1 MPHRVRVCGVLQ
13 RRNHWGFLC
22 CQLGSP
28 FVIQAPLKREL
39 ASRRLTEGFLRKS
52 ETLCKRSQQYPSTS
66 FAGPP
71 PFSREAIF
79 IQAPLC
85 YLGSLEKGAGSRR
98 LTEGFLRKSET
109 LCKRSQQYPSTSFA
123 GPPPFSREAIFIQA
137 PLCYLGSLEKGAGSR
152 RLTEGFLR
160 KSFTSSKRF
169 QKQKNGTPLPECRLS
184 LLLFYSI
191 FEKICVLKIICA
203 YLTMYLPI
211 DSTSFSGS
219 SV

>member
-1 MPHRVRVCGVLQ
+1 MPHGVRVCGVLQ
-13 RRNHWGFLC
+13 RRNDWGFLC

-98 LTEGFLRKSET
+98 LTEGFLRKS
-109 LCKRSQQYPSTSFA
+109 
-123 GPPPFSREAIFIQA
+123 
-137 PLCYLGSLEKGAGSR
+137 
-152 RLTEGFLR
+152 
-160 KSFTSSKRF
+160 FTSSKRSH
-169 QKQKNGTPLPECRLS
+169 GRTPPPPTGGSPPLKGRL
-184 LLLFYSI
+184 I
-191 FEKICVLKIICA
+191 
-203 YLTMYLPI
+203 
-211 DSTSFSGS
+211 ST
-219 SV
+219 VIAM

>member
-1 MPHRVRVCGVLQ
+1 MRCFAAAEWLGFVLSI
-13 RRNHWGFLC
+13 RL
-22 CQLGSP
+22 P
-28 FVIQAPLKREL
+28 FVIQASLKGHPKGVPCAEL

-152 RLTEGFLR
+152 RLTEG
-160 KSFTSSKRF
+160 
-169 QKQKNGTPLPECRLS
+169 
-184 LLLFYSI
+184 
-191 FEKICVLKIICA
+191 
-203 YLTMYLPI
+203 
-211 DSTSFSGS
+211 
-219 SV
+219 

>member
-13 RRNHWGFLC
+13 RRNDWGLC
-22 CQLGSP
+22 YQSGSP
-28 FVIQAPLKREL
+28 FVIQAPLKRHPKGVPCAEL

-71 PFSREAIF
+71 PFSREA
-79 IQAPLC
+79 L
-85 YLGSLEKGAGSRR
+85 
-98 LTEGFLRKSET
+98 
-109 LCKRSQQYPSTSFA
+109 
-123 GPPPFSREAIFIQA
+123 
-137 PLCYLGSLEKGAGSR
+137 
-152 RLTEGFLR
+152 
-160 KSFTSSKRF
+160 FTP
-169 QKQKNGTPLPECRLS
+169 KQKNGTPLPECRLP

-219 SV
+219 SVCACSLIGLDRSRLKMPMIDFASMA

>member
-1 MPHRVRVCGVLQ
+1 MPHGVRVCGVLK
-13 RRNHWGFLC
+13 RRNGWGVLC

-28 FVIQAPLKREL
+28 FVIQAPLKGHPKGVPCAEL
-39 ASRRLTEGFLRKS
+39 A
-52 ETLCKRSQQYPSTS
+52 
-66 FAGPP
+66 
-71 PFSREAIF
+71 
-79 IQAPLC
+79 
-85 YLGSLEKGAGSRR
+85 SRR

-169 QKQKNGTPLPECRLS
+169 HRRTPPPSNDGSPRTERSPLPCGH
-184 LLLFYSI
+184 
-191 FEKICVLKIICA
+191 
-203 YLTMYLPI
+203 LPTPWGVTPKGEAFLHI
-211 DSTSFSGS
+211 
-219 SV
+219 